1 MSLQM
6 LPAPGTVVN
15 WTRNAPRHPTLAQP
29 EQLLVPLW
37 DVPEAVCSLL
47 EALQTVV
54 AVLRRLC

>member
-1 MSLQM
+1 M

-37 DVPEAVCSLL
+37 DVPEAVCLLL
-47 EALQTVV
+47 EALQTVI